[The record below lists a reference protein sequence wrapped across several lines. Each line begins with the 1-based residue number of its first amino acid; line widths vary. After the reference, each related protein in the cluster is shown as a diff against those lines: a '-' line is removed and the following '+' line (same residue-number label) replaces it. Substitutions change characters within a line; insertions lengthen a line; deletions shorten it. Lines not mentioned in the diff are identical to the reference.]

1 MRDFIKKII
10 RKSKKEIFFE
20 LIVCIVLRAILLIN
34 PILYSETVNYISDS
48 KYGEAINILI
58 IYIISM
64 SIYKLFEYIR
74 QRTFY
79 SVYSK
84 LYKESTSIGMQY
96 TNNNSIFSLSRFT
109 PGEYLN
115 IMGTDIDIV
124 CSFITN
130 GIYRIVQL
138 LEFLVIY
145 YYFFNINITLFFITI
160 SFSIIVLT
168 LIIIFGNKIQVF
180 NKERKDNYDKKTSAI
195 NDFFNGIK
203 EIKGFNLGKSINN
216 RASNETNKYLQ
227 SFKKYSICYYAINI
241 ITVYIF
247 EILRLFVFIYGV
259 IEISKGNME
268 LGVLLVIY
276 SYYQKIIDNFSLVS
290 TMNLEYKNVKMS
302 LSRINKLFEYAK
314 SDNENKVEITEPKGK
329 IDFSHVLYGY
339 RHDPVLNDFTI
350 EVKPNTITAI
360 TGKTGSGKTGVF
372 DLLMKMNR
380 QIQGSIMIDDLD
392 ISIIND
398 TSYYN
403 VVSIARK
410 NPFFFNSSI
419 KDNLTIIGKETS
431 EIEKICKS
439 LGIHETIMSLEKGY
453 DTVISNSTKLL
464 SSSDKKL
471 LAIAR
476 VLIKDTK
483 IFLFDEIIEALD
495 KENRDIVMKIL
506 KEKKKDHTIMIISRD
521 KNILKQM
528 DNIVLIDAGKVEGI
542 GNHEELSK
550 ESSLY
555 KEII

>member
-1 MRDFIKKII
+1 
-10 RKSKKEIFFE
+10 
-20 LIVCIVLRAILLIN
+20 
-34 PILYSETVNYISDS
+34 
-48 KYGEAINILI
+48 
-58 IYIISM
+58 
-64 SIYKLFEYIR
+64 
-74 QRTFY
+74 
-79 SVYSK
+79 
-84 LYKESTSIGMQY
+84 
-96 TNNNSIFSLSRFT
+96 
-109 PGEYLN
+109 
-115 IMGTDIDIV
+115 
-124 CSFITN
+124 
-130 GIYRIVQL
+130 
-138 LEFLVIY
+138 
-145 YYFFNINITLFFITI
+145 
-160 SFSIIVLT
+160 
-168 LIIIFGNKIQVF
+168 
-180 NKERKDNYDKKTSAI
+180 
-195 NDFFNGIK
+195 
-203 EIKGFNLGKSINN
+203 
-216 RASNETNKYLQ
+216 
-227 SFKKYSICYYAINI
+227 
-241 ITVYIF
+241 
-247 EILRLFVFIYGV
+247 
-259 IEISKGNME
+259 
-268 LGVLLVIY
+268 
-276 SYYQKIIDNFSLVS
+276 
-290 TMNLEYKNVKMS
+290 
-302 LSRINKLFEYAK
+302 
-314 SDNENKVEITEPKGK
+314 
-329 IDFSHVLYGY
+329 
-339 RHDPVLNDFTI
+339 
-350 EVKPNTITAI
+350 
-360 TGKTGSGKTGVF
+360 
-372 DLLMKMNR
+372 
-380 QIQGSIMIDDLD
+380 MIDDLD
-392 ISIIND
+392 ISTIND